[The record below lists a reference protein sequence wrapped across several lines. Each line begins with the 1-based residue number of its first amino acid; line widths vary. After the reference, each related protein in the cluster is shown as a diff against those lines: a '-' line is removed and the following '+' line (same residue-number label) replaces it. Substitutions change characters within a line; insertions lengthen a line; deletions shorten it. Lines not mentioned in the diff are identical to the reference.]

1 MEEEVNNE
9 KLVWSI
15 IDKYFTDNPE
25 SFVSH
30 HLESYN
36 DFFGSGL
43 QRIFKEKNPIKIR
56 KDQDPKTNEFNIQ
69 CNVFLGGKDGTKIYY
84 GKPII
89 YDENRDHFMFP
100 NEARLRNMSYG
111 ITIHYDVEVEF
122 ILTSLDQVKTET
134 VKVFPKIFLG
144 RFPIML
150 QSNLCILKGLDRM
163 ARFEL
168 G

>member
-69 CNVFLGGKDGTKIYY
+69 CNIFLGGKDGTKIYY
-84 GKPII
+84 GKQIQ
-89 YDENRDHFMFP
+89 YNVC
-100 NEARLRNMSYG
+100 LRFFY
-111 ITIHYDVEVEF
+111 
-122 ILTSLDQVKTET
+122 
-134 VKVFPKIFLG
+134 
-144 RFPIML
+144 L
-150 QSNLCILKGLDRM
+150 QYL
-163 ARFEL
+163 
-168 G
+168 